1 MPSSSLEKDKEV
13 KEQKMLTFEEE
24 EVICFVT
31 SKIFVQIR
39 NYPGQVSVDHLGPRP
54 CNLKSISTL
63 DQSLERE
70 KLVP

>member
-1 MPSSSLEKDKEV
+1 MNFTTENADI
-13 KEQKMLTFEEE
+13 EEE

-31 SKIFVQIR
+31 SKIFCS
-39 NYPGQVSVDHLGPRP
+39 NSKLPGSSVDHLGP